1 MALCCRYRGR
11 CIFDDLSLLCLNLLK
26 KSITFLILF
35 LTSFLNHGQ
44 CAMCRAVLESEVGQ
58 NTAEGVNNGIIY
70 LMLIPYLIVGGLV
83 IVSYRYFKN
92 FTKKN

>member
-1 MALCCRYRGR
+1 
-11 CIFDDLSLLCLNLLK
+11 
-26 KSITFLILF
+26 
-35 LTSFLNHGQ
+35 
-44 CAMCRAVLESEVGQ
+44 MCRAVLESEAGQ